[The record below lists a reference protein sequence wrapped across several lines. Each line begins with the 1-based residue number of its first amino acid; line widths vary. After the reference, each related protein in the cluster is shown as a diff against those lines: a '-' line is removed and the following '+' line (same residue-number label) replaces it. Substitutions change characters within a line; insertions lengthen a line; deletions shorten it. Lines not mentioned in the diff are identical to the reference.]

1 MNLKILIENTIKN
14 VKFKVL
20 KFESLNECLY
30 CDECNQNILSEAKLE
45 LTDEEIE
52 FEKELKRKLP
62 RLNLLSV
69 LADAKTLKSLHDKR
83 SGDQYITGILYIAP
97 SEEGGVD
104 VCVGSSGCCRIGCL
118 NTAGN
123 PAVLKGKL
131 RSRIRKAQ
139 ELHLSPELF
148 FTKLKSD
155 IVLLKHFAEEFKLK
169 LAIRM
174 NGTSDYDFG
183 EKMEDFI
190 KEQSGK
196 GVTFY
201 DYTKI
206 VPRYKKY
213 SQSKL
218 IHQTFSRSE
227 LNDKAALDILKN
239 GGNVA
244 YVFYQK
250 NNILPTNYLGYKVL
264 NGDASDLRFLDDKE
278 KEFDENGN
286 PIGVIVGLNAK
297 GALRGRGSRY
307 RAIRRSV
314 MWNKKQKNPKY
325 IGSSEFK
332 KDCMDYFGVSSLED
346 LFNDRDKLKEY
357 LDFQKPDGK
366 LMEPDGG
373 FEIIVDDLKKIRPE
387 VFNPN
392 YKASDVDVNQ
402 EIKQL
407 ETKQQ
412 VVQAENKENTFKNF
426 FTEET
431 KKRDRCLKKADSVYG
446 KKTSAYKSGAVVKC
460 RQGKIWKKKKKK

>member
-1 MNLKILIENTIKN
+1 MVDLKKLIKN
-14 VKFKVL
+14 SIQDTKNKNIKVL
-20 KFESLNECLY
+20 KLNSFFENSYCEECQKQFLA
-30 CDECNQNILSEAKLE
+30 EAKLE
-45 LTDEEIE
+45 LTPEEIE
-52 FEKELKRKLP
+52 FEKELKKKLP
-62 RLNLLSV
+62 KLNMLSV
-69 LADAKTLKSLHDKR
+69 LADAKTMKSLHDKR

-139 ELHLSPELF
+139 ELHLSPDVF
-148 FTKLKSD
+148 FLKLKTD
-155 IVLLKHFAEEFKLK
+155 IALLKSFADQFNLK
-169 LAIRM
+169 LAIRL

-183 EKMEDFI
+183 EKIEDFI
-190 KEQSGK
+190 KEQVGK

-227 LNDKAALDILKN
+227 QNDKAALEILKN

-250 NNILPTNYLGYKVL
+250 NNILPEYYLGYKVL
-264 NGDASDLRFLDDKE
+264 NGDLSDLRFLDDNE
-278 KEFDENGN
+278 KEFGENGN
-286 PIGVIVGLNAK
+286 PIGLIIGLNAK

-325 IGSSEFK
+325 VGSPEFK
-332 KDCMDYFGVSSLED
+332 KDCMDYFGVKSLED

-357 LDFQKPDGK
+357 LDFQKPEGK

-373 FEIIVDDLKKIRPE
+373 FEIIVDDLKKIKPD

-392 YKASDVDVNQ
+392 YKAPEPQ
-402 EIKQL
+402 PTQ
-407 ETKQQ
+407 TP
-412 VVQAENKENTFKNF
+412 ENIEVKKENISISFENF
-426 FTEET
+426 FTEEK

-460 RQGKIWKKKKKK
+460 RQGKIWKKKK

>member
-1 MNLKILIENTIKN
+1 MDLELLVENVTNRNNKN
-14 VKFKVL
+14 TFNVL
-20 KFESLNECLY
+20 KYEDFLNESVSCEL
-30 CDECNQNILSEAKLE
+30 CQEEVLTEAKLQ
-45 LTDEEIE
+45 LSDEEIK
-52 FEKELKRKLP
+52 FEQELKRKLP

-155 IVLLKHFAEEFKLK
+155 IVLLKHFADEFKLK

-183 EKMEDFI
+183 EKMEDFV
-190 KEQSGK
+190 KEQAGK

-227 LNDKAALDILKN
+227 QNDKASLDILKN

-250 NNILPTNYLGYKVL
+250 NNILPSHYLGFKVL

-278 KEFDENGN
+278 KKFDENGN
-286 PIGVIVGLNAK
+286 PIGLIVGLNAK
-297 GALRGRGSRY
+297 GVMRGRGSRA

-314 MWNKKQKNPKY
+314 MWNKKQRNPKY
-325 IGSSEFK
+325 IGSPEFK
-332 KDCMDYFGVSSLED
+332 KDCMEYFGVSSLED

-366 LMEPDGG
+366 LLEPNGG
-373 FEIIVDDLKKIRPE
+373 FEIIVDDLKKINPE

-392 YKASDVDVNQ
+392 YKTPQQNSEAPEVKPE
-402 EIKQL
+402 EIKQESKL
-407 ETKQQ
+407 LS
-412 VVQAENKENTFKNF
+412 FKNF
-426 FTEET
+426 FTEE
-431 KKRDRCLKKADSVYG
+431 KKTRDRCLKKADSVYG

-460 RQGKIWKKKKKK
+460 RQGKIWKKKKK

>member
-1 MNLKILIENTIKN
+1 MNLELLVESVRNKQNKN
-14 VKFKVL
+14 SIRIFKL
-20 KFESLNECLY
+20 DESEMNNCFCESCEA
-30 CDECNQNILSEAKLE
+30 DILSEAKLQ
-45 LTDEEIE
+45 LSDEEAA
-52 FEKELKRKLP
+52 FEQELKKKIP
-62 RLNLLSV
+62 KLNLLSV
-69 LADAKTLKSLHDKR
+69 LADAKTMKSLHDKR

-97 SEEGGVD
+97 SDEGGVD

-139 ELHLSPELF
+139 ELHLSPDVF
-148 FTKLKSD
+148 FLKLKTD
-155 IVLLKHFAEEFKLK
+155 IALLKSFADQFELK
-169 LAIRM
+169 LAIRL
-174 NGTSDYDFG
+174 NGTSDFDFG
-183 EKMEDFI
+183 EKIEDFI
-190 KEQSGK
+190 KEQVGK

-227 LNDKAALDILKN
+227 QNDKAALDILKN

-250 NNILPTNYLGYKVL
+250 NNVLPEYYLGYKVL
-264 NGDASDLRFLDDKE
+264 NGDMSDLRFLDDKD
-278 KEFDENGN
+278 KSFDENGN
-286 PIGVIVGLNAK
+286 PIGLIIGLNAK
-297 GALRGRGSRY
+297 GALRGKGSRF

-325 IGSSEFK
+325 VGSPEFK

-373 FEIIVDDLKKIRPE
+373 FEIIVDDLRKVNSEI
-387 VFNPN
+387 FNPN
-392 YKASDVDVNQ
+392 YKASQPEVV
-402 EIKQL
+402 
-407 ETKQQ
+407 ETPE
-412 VVQAENKENTFKNF
+412 VQKESNISPFKNF
-426 FTEET
+426 FTEACW
-431 KKRDRCLKKADSVYG
+431 KNYQQIGIKMKNG
-446 KKTSAYKSGAVVKC
+446 KEVPNCVP
-460 RQGKIWKKKKKK
+460 KKKKKK

>member
-1 MNLKILIENTIKN
+1 MDLELLAESITNRNSKNPFNVLKYDDVITENT
-14 VKFKVL
+14 FC
-20 KFESLNECLY
+20 ESCQENYLNEAK
-30 CDECNQNILSEAKLE
+30 EQLSP
-45 LTDEEIE
+45 EEVE
-52 FEKELKRKLP
+52 FENELKKKLP

-69 LADAKTLKSLHDKR
+69 LADAKTIKSLQDKR

-97 SEEGGVD
+97 STEGGVD
-104 VCVGSSGCCRIGCL
+104 VCVGSDGCCRIGCL

-155 IVLLKHFAEEFKLK
+155 IVLLKYFADDFGLK

-183 EKMEDFI
+183 DKLEDFVR
-190 KEQSGK
+190 EQTGK

-218 IHQTFSRSE
+218 IHQTFSRSAS
-227 LNDKAALDILKN
+227 NDKSALEILKN

-250 NNILPTNYLGYKVL
+250 NNILPNYYLGYKVL
-264 NGDASDLRFLDDKE
+264 NGDASDLRFLDDNE

-286 PIGVIVGLNAK
+286 PIGLIIGLNAK
-297 GALRGRGSRY
+297 GVLKGKGGRA

-314 MWNKKQKNPKY
+314 MWNKKQNNPKY
-325 IGSSEFK
+325 IGSKEFK
-332 KDCMDYFGVSSLED
+332 KDCMDYFGVSNLEE
-346 LFNDRDKLKEY
+346 LFSDRDKLKEY
-357 LDFQKPDGK
+357 LDFQKPDGR
-366 LMEPDGG
+366 LLEPDGG
-373 FEIIVDDLKKIRPE
+373 FEIIVDDLKKIKPE
-387 VFNPN
+387 VFDPK
-392 YKASDVDVNQ
+392 YKPKNVQVEPETPKIESDTEVKQ
-402 EIKQL
+402 ESKTL
-407 ETKQQ
+407 S
-412 VVQAENKENTFKNF
+412 FKNF
-426 FTEET
+426 FSESCW
-431 KKRDRCLKKADSVYG
+431 KNYKQIGMKMKNG
-446 KKTSAYKSGAVVKC
+446 KEVPNCVP
-460 RQGKIWKKKKKK
+460 KKKKKKKK

>member
-1 MNLKILIENTIKN
+1 MDLELLTESILNRNQNTFN
-14 VKFKVL
+14 VL
-20 KFESLNECLY
+20 KYEDFITE
-30 CDECNQNILSEAKLE
+30 NISCEFCQDDVLSEAKLQLSE
-45 LTDEEIE
+45 DEIA
-52 FEKELKRKLP
+52 FEQELKKKLP

-97 SEEGGVD
+97 SDEGGVD

-155 IVLLKHFAEEFKLK
+155 IVLLKHFADEFKLK

-190 KEQSGK
+190 KEQVGK

-227 LNDKAALDILKN
+227 LNDKSSLEILKN

-250 NNILPTNYLGYKVL
+250 NNILPSYYLGYKVL
-264 NGDASDLRFLDDKE
+264 NGDASDLRFLDDNE

-286 PIGVIVGLNAK
+286 PIGLIVGLNAK
-297 GALRGRGSRY
+297 GVMKGRGSRA
-307 RAIRRSV
+307 RAIRRSII
-314 MWNKKQKNPKY
+314 WNKKQKNPNY
-325 IGSSEFK
+325 VSSKEFK
-332 KDCMDYFGVSSLED
+332 KDCMEYFGVSNLED

-366 LMEPDGG
+366 LLEPDGG
-373 FEIIVDDLKKIRPE
+373 FEIIVDDLKKIKPQ
-387 VFNPN
+387 VFDPN
-392 YKASDVDVNQ
+392 NKLQNTQTKEEPIGEAP
-402 EIKQL
+402 EIKQ
-407 ETKQQ
+407 
-412 VVQAENKENTFKNF
+412 ENYNKTFKKF
-426 FTEET
+426 FTEACWKNYKQVGM
-431 KKRDRCLKKADSVYG
+431 KKKG
-446 KKTSAYKSGAVVKC
+446 KKNVPNCVLKN
-460 RQGKIWKKKKKK
+460 KK

>member
-1 MNLKILIENTIKN
+1 MNLELLVESIGNKQNKN
-14 VKFKVL
+14 AIRIFKL
-20 KFESLNECLY
+20 DESEMNNCFCESCEA
-30 CDECNQNILSEAKLE
+30 DILSEAKLQ
-45 LTDEEIE
+45 LSDEEAA
-52 FEKELKRKLP
+52 FEQELKKKIP
-62 RLNLLSV
+62 KLNLLSV
-69 LADAKTLKSLHDKR
+69 LADAKTMKSLHDKR

-97 SEEGGVD
+97 SDEGGVD

-139 ELHLSPELF
+139 ELHLSPDVF
-148 FTKLKSD
+148 FLKLKTD
-155 IVLLKHFAEEFKLK
+155 IALLKSFADQFELK
-169 LAIRM
+169 LAIRL
-174 NGTSDYDFG
+174 NGTSDFDFG
-183 EKMEDFI
+183 EKIEDFV
-190 KEQSGK
+190 KEQVGK

-250 NNILPTNYLGYKVL
+250 NNILPEYYLGYKVL
-264 NGDASDLRFLDDKE
+264 NGDISDLRFLDDNE

-286 PIGVIVGLNAK
+286 PIGLIVGLNAK
-297 GALRGRGSRY
+297 GALRGKGSRY

-314 MWNKKQKNPKY
+314 MWNKKQNNPKY
-325 IGSSEFK
+325 IGSPEFK

-373 FEIIVDDLKKIRPE
+373 FEIIVDDLRKVNSEI
-387 VFNPN
+387 FNPN
-392 YKASDVDVNQ
+392 YKAPQPEVV
-402 EIKQL
+402 
-407 ETKQQ
+407 ETPE
-412 VVQAENKENTFKNF
+412 VQKESNISSFKNF
-426 FTEET
+426 FTEACW
-431 KKRDRCLKKADSVYG
+431 KNYQQIGMKMKNG
-446 KKTSAYKSGAVVKC
+446 KEVPNCVP
-460 RQGKIWKKKKKK
+460 KKKKKKKK

>member
-1 MNLKILIENTIKN
+1 MNLKLLIENTIKT

-30 CDECNQNILSEAKLE
+30 CDECNQDILTEAKLQLSE
-45 LTDEEIE
+45 EEIE
-52 FEKELKRKLP
+52 FEQELKKKLP

-97 SEEGGVD
+97 ATEGGVD
-104 VCVGSSGCCRIGCL
+104 VCVGSDGCCRIGCL

-155 IVLLKHFAEEFKLK
+155 IVLLKYFADEFKLK

-174 NGTSDYDFG
+174 NGTSDFDFG
-183 EKMEDFI
+183 EKLEDFI

-196 GVTFY
+196 GVKFY

-206 VPRYKKY
+206 IPRYKKY
-213 SQSKL
+213 SQNKL
-218 IHQTFSRSE
+218 IHQTFSRSAS
-227 LNDKAALDILKN
+227 NDKASLQVLKN

-250 NNILPTNYLGYKVL
+250 NNILPSHYLGYKVL
-264 NGDASDLRFLDDKE
+264 NGDSSDLRFLDDDE

-286 PIGVIVGLNAK
+286 PIGLIIGLNAK
-297 GALRGRGSRY
+297 GVLKGRGGRA
-307 RAIRRSV
+307 RAIRRSI
-314 MWNKKQKNPKY
+314 MWNKKQKSSNY
-325 IGSSEFK
+325 IGSKEFK
-332 KDCMDYFGVSSLED
+332 KDCMEYFGVSNLEN
-346 LFNDRDKLKEY
+346 LFSDRDKLKEY

-366 LMEPDGG
+366 LLEPDGG
-373 FEIIVDDLKKIRPE
+373 FEIIVDDLKKIDPE
-387 VFNPN
+387 VFSPN
-392 YKASDVDVNQ
+392 YKPNDADFNQ
-402 EIKQL
+402 EPEPPI
-407 ETKQQ
+407 
-412 VVQAENKENTFKNF
+412 VQAENTSDSFKNF

-431 KKRDRCLKKADSVYG
+431 KKRDRCLKRGDSVYG